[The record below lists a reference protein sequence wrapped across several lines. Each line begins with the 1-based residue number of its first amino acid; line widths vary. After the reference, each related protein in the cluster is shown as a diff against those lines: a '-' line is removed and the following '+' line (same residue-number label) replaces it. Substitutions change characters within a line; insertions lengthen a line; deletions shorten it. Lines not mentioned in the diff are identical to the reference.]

1 MSRARRSHVTDF
13 PRSHYDVA
21 IVGAGMGGLSAAAL
35 LSRGGARVLVLEA
48 MHYPGG
54 CASSYEKSGGI
65 FDVGA
70 TTLSGTAPGHPLAAL
85 FARIGRFDGLLPTD
99 PPMGIHLRG
108 TWITRFRDRDAWLR
122 EAERAF
128 DQPMREFWNA
138 IATYSDAAYALLDR
152 LPFLPPQNIREST
165 AILPYLSLDWLRR
178 APGLLAPVSRW
189 MRRYRVDSDCFRR
202 FVDAQLLIT
211 SQAPSAEVPFLAGA
225 LGLSY
230 PDYPLHSVRGG
241 MIRYARFLAD
251 RATES
256 GADIAY
262 LQRVTAIERRG
273 TGWRLRTAMGREVEA
288 RTVITDIPVFNL
300 PDVTDGAVRTHF
312 QDVVGQIRHR
322 GVRLWGAFTIYAL
335 VERTLG
341 AGLPVNL
348 QVILDTPLRYT
359 GSTTLF
365 LTFSHPDDDTRAPDG
380 LRTLS
385 ISTHLDPGHAARP
398 ATREEY
404 RGWKMAAES
413 EIFVALRTQIPEF
426 QDMHVSHSQAG
437 TPRTFRKYTGRAD
450 GLVGGIPLDRRL
462 FPFRY
467 PRPKTPFDG
476 LYCLGDTVFPGQGL
490 PGVTLAALAL
500 AKRMG
505 VDQ

>member
-1 MSRARRSHVTDF
+1 MSIARQPRVRDF
-13 PRSHYDVA
+13 RRSHYDVA

-35 LSRGGARVLVLEA
+35 LSRAGARVLVLEA
-48 MHYPGG
+48 MHSPGG

-70 TTLSGTAPGHPLAAL
+70 TTLSGTGLGQPLAEL
-85 FARIGRFDGLLPTD
+85 FARIGPFDELLPTD
-99 PPMGIHLRG
+99 PPMGIHLDG
-108 TWITRFRDRDAWLR
+108 EWITRFRDRDAWLH
-122 EAERAF
+122 EAERTF
-128 DQPMREFWNA
+128 EQPMREFWNA
-138 IATYSDAAYALLDR
+138 IATYSDAAYALLAR
-152 LPFLPPQNIREST
+152 LPFLPPRNIRET
-165 AILPYLSLDWLRR
+165 AAIIPYLSLDWLRR
-178 APGLLAPVSRW
+178 APRLLAPVSRW
-189 MRRYRVDSDCFRR
+189 MRRCRVDSDRFRR

-211 SQAPSAEVPFLAGA
+211 SQARAADVPFLAGA

-256 GADIAY
+256 GADVAY
-262 LQRVTAIERRG
+262 LQRVTAIEQRG
-273 TGWRLRTAMGREVEA
+273 TGWRLRTVTHRDVEA
-288 RTVITDIPVFNL
+288 RTVITDIPIFNL

-312 QDVVGQIRHR
+312 QGVVGQIRHR

-335 VERTLG
+335 VERSLG

-348 QVILDTPLRYT
+348 QVILDSPLRYT

-365 LTFSHPDDDTRAPDG
+365 LTFSHPDDDTRAPEG

-398 ATREEY
+398 VTRGEY
-404 RGWKMAAES
+404 QGWKNAAEQ
-413 EIFVALRTQIPEF
+413 EIFIALRTQIPEF
-426 QDMHVSHSQAG
+426 QDMHVHHSQAG

-450 GLVGGIPLDRRL
+450 GLVGGLPLDRRL
-462 FPFRY
+462 FPFHY
-467 PRPKTPFDG
+467 PRPGTPFDG

-500 AKRMG
+500 TKRLG
-505 VDQ
+505 VGQ